1 MKFNVWLKWMDDRLQ
16 YQNLNK
22 HQFWNAI
29 PSDLAKKIWKPH
41 LVFENNDNRQI
52 LKYVESSS
60 VLMLVRKGH
69 ASGASLEQIDEARV
83 YKSNETELVL
93 RSLHFLKF
101 NCDFDVTYIPFDRQ
115 TCYAEVFAGNDFTC
129 CLHFSLMIHFNFMFE
144 SKFDS

>member
-1 MKFNVWLKWMDDRLQ
+1 MKFNVELKWTDNRLQ

-29 PSDLAKKIWKPH
+29 PSNLANEIWKPH

-69 ASGASLEQIDEARV
+69 ASGTSLEQIDEAWV
-83 YKSNETELVL
+83 YQSNETELIW
-93 RSLHFLKF
+93 RSLHFHQFF
-101 NCDFDVTYIPFDRQ
+101 NQLQKQC
-115 TCYAEVFAGNDFTC
+115 
-129 CLHFSLMIHFNFMFE
+129 
-144 SKFDS
+144 KWK